1 MLQRLSRSL
10 RRPHAR
16 LLAHL
21 LTGLAAA
28 AGSVALAAAAPLPA
42 LYTASQATAG
52 HATFEAHCSM
62 CHGKNLQGISG
73 PALIGQGF
81 ASAANN
87 YTVAAIFDELS
98 QQMPAG
104 APGSLSH
111 KDYANIMAFILSKNG
126 YPAGSTALTYAAAG
140 ASTAKLVS
148 QVK

>member
-1 MLQRLSRSL
+1 MLERLSRSL

-16 LLAHL
+16 LLA
-21 LTGLAAA
+21 GLVAA

-42 LYTASQATAG
+42 LYTKAQAVAG

-62 CHGKNLQGISG
+62 CHGANLQGISG
-73 PALIGQGF
+73 PALVGQGF
-81 ASAANN
+81 ASASNN

-111 KDYANIMAFILSKNG
+111 KDYADIMAFILSRNG

-140 ASTAKLVS
+140 ASTAKLIS